1 MPKSALSI
9 HNHISAEKVMSHSS
23 EKRLVQ
29 NAQISTKSKGKLIS
43 DPLLEVASTRSKTK
57 EAGKK
62 TAGQKVPTSM
72 KKTQMPSNAPR
83 DSAKSSNPLTPRFVQ
98 INLKMF
104 NNFVGGDSSRQSA
117 G

>member
-9 HNHISAEKVMSHSS
+9 HNHISAEKAMSHSS

-29 NAQISTKSKGKLIS
+29 NAQISTKSKGKLIN

-104 NNFVGGDSSRQSA
+104 NNFVGGDSSRQSV